1 MAKSLPVRDPVV
13 TDNRAT
19 YMKKMTSDQNEAW
32 TKMWNPISGISNAMG
47 LALYALNNADVD
59 GLGFLENGLKPRLAG
74 EPFDLLH
81 RSWVS
86 MINLQC
92 GYAYVEINWGAFGGG
107 SFAADLEE
115 AVRAEFLARWA
126 SDEADDANS
135 DAGAEAEAQD
145 VYGDAQ

>member
-1 MAKSLPVRDPVV
+1 
-13 TDNRAT
+13 
-19 YMKKMTSDQNEAW
+19 MKKMTSEQSEQW
-32 TKMWNPISGISNAMG
+32 KKMWNPIRGISNAMG
-47 LALYALNNADVD
+47 LALYDLNNADVD

-81 RSWVS
+81 RAWVS

-92 GYAYVEINWGAFGGG
+92 GYAYVDINWGADTGGDT
-107 SFAADLEE
+107 FAVDLEE
-115 AVRAEFLARWA
+115 AVHAEFLARWA